1 VEGPMEDSWMRLLTS
16 GRTDSEFFGYYS
28 CPRLPYSFKAV
39 PVRLASSQPT
49 SSYLGR
55 TRGSR
60 TRVQLYRY
68 GCSGQYLLVLR
79 YELVHV
85 HTV

>member
-28 CPRLPYSFKAV
+28 CPRLPYSCGTTV

-60 TRVQLYRY
+60 TRVQLY
-68 GCSGQYLLVLR
+68 GCSGQYLP
-79 YELVHV
+79 Y
-85 HTV
+85 